1 MVILEWNIDPF
12 LKELTEF
19 EHRLNQRLD
28 MWDRIRER
36 VVFPMVTEI
45 FRSAGYGRWEPTQ
58 RPNPILYDTGY
69 LFESY
74 VNPFSPDFIEE
85 QTFDS
90 LTLGTSTEYAEFH
103 EFGTERLPARRVFGL
118 LEEDPEF
125 EAMLEREAGEWIE
138 RIETEVF
145 KS

>member
-1 MVILEWNIDPF
+1 MVELQWNPTPF

-19 EHRLNQRLD
+19 ERRLNQRLD

-45 FRSAGYGRWEPTQ
+45 FRTEGYGRWDPTQ
-58 RPNPILYDTGY
+58 RPNPILYDTGS

-74 VNPFSPDFIEE
+74 VNPFSPGFIEV

-90 LTLGTSTEYAEFH
+90 LTLGTSTDYAGVH
-103 EFGTERLPARRVFGL
+103 EFGTERLSARRVFGL
-118 LEEDPEF
+118 LEENPEF
-125 EAMLEREAGEWIE
+125 EEMLEREAGEWIQQIE
-138 RIETEVF
+138 RKVF
-145 KS
+145 RS